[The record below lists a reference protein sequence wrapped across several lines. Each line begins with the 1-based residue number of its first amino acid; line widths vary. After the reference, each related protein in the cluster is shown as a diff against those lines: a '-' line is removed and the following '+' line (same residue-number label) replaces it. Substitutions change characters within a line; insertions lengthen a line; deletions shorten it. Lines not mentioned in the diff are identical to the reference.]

1 MILAQVFHDIK
12 TNGRRYVF
20 TGGGDSTF
28 NRGNGFGEW
37 GAFLEQAKAHAPCI
51 GGLGGMNVNGSGMN
65 YLWAMKRQGNT
76 AVGAT
81 TAPADPECLGGIV
94 NPSGWTGFLHCL
106 LAAAGTT
113 ISSTNWNWT
122 ANASFINAHGRVV
135 ASMFTR
141 DLSGAADANTGYAP
155 VISGGSTLD
164 VSASQSGTRQAV
176 ATTGTKSITS
186 VSVAN
191 PTTITTSAAHG
202 YATGDKVVITG
213 TNTSATTVGTF
224 TATVT
229 GATTFTI
236 PVNVTSVTTGTGS
249 VSRYNAITS
258 ARQISAISIHASAPE
273 ITTDE
278 AHGYTTGNTVV
289 LSSTNST
296 PAIDGSHVIT
306 VTSPTTFTVP
316 TTTTGAGTA
325 GFANNTSLSGTLRR
339 IDMESE
345 QITATAA
352 TGIGA
357 SFCIGSSDTLLG
369 GPLLSLYVAMTV
381 KDTPKGWWA
390 SKHISL
396 GGKALY
402 DYIEEGLSTANY
414 ANSIETYFKCML
426 LLNDP
431 TYANSYGGCQGDVT
445 PGGLGGADLAIGCL
459 WVDCFMHNDV
469 GSAGNICSFVP
480 DGEESW
486 AAEATGK
493 IVAHDTG
500 AGTVTLDAGQGASFD
515 TSGHIKTAAGEIIT
529 YTGKSTDTLTGC
541 TFATFGTTA
550 EPRDTFACYQG
561 YLSYTATGFAAN
573 NHFWDDWLRARW
585 AAAGGAA
592 ANFKRILKASMPVID
607 EVASTAGVVSTLPQR
622 EQRHRDM
629 VAAVRSRSPSPLF
642 EVVDPRDTIT
652 ARDMVVNRWADVN
665 ATATLGASGVTS
677 TAGDTINCGAGLST
691 SGVGRIGNEAFKWTG
706 KSGNNPT
713 GCTRGAFGTTAYD
726 TGTPSHTSG
735 REIVDLDMIHSS
747 TMGYQEFWRRK
758 LLAELG
764 SSSSIFELEGL

>member
-51 GGLGGMNVNGSGMN
+51 GGFGGMNVNGSGMN
-65 YLWAMKRQGNT
+65 YLWAMRRTNNT

-122 ANASFINAHGRVV
+122 ANASFVNAHGRVV

-141 DLSGAADANTGYAP
+141 AVSGATDANTGYTP
-155 VISGGSTLD
+155 IVTGGSALD
-164 VSASQSGTRQAV
+164 VSASPNGTRQA
-176 ATTGTKSITS
+176 AGTL
-186 VSVAN
+186 V
-191 PTTITTSAAHG
+191 
-202 YATGDKVVITG
+202 
-213 TNTSATTVGTF
+213 NTSSGTV
-224 TATVT
+224 
-229 GATTFTI
+229 
-236 PVNVTSVTTGTGS
+236 
-249 VSRYNAITS
+249 
-258 ARQISAISIHASAPE
+258 
-273 ITTDE
+273 
-278 AHGYTTGNTVV
+278 
-289 LSSTNST
+289 
-296 PAIDGSHVIT
+296 
-306 VTSPTTFTVP
+306 
-316 TTTTGAGTA
+316 
-325 GFANNTSLSGTLRR
+325 GTLRR
-339 IDMESE
+339 TDMESE

-352 TGIGA
+352 SGIGA
-357 SFCIGSSDTLLG
+357 SFAIGDGGLRLG
-369 GPLLSLYVAMTV
+369 GPALFLYAALTV

-402 DYIEEGLSTANY
+402 DYIEEGLSTASY
-414 ANSIETYFKCML
+414 ADSIETYFRCML

-431 TYANSYGGCQGDVT
+431 TYANSFGGCQGDVT

-486 AAEATGK
+486 AAEATGT
-493 IVAHDTG
+493 IVAHNTG

-629 VAAVRSRSPSPLF
+629 IAAVRSRSPSPLF

-735 REIVDLDMIHSS
+735 REIVELDMIHSS